1 MIGSPVVW
9 VGTERFQLSHDGLF
23 LKEGAAAVDICVLYC
38 DKHTHA
44 HTHTTG
50 SEKNANYY
58 ITNFLFYDNLKV
70 KQIYGILI
78 NRLKTPCL

>member
-1 MIGSPVVW
+1 MKQKVAVGKYRVIGSPVVW

-50 SEKNANYY
+50 SEKKMQ
-58 ITNFLFYDNLKV
+58 T
-70 KQIYGILI
+70 
-78 NRLKTPCL
+78 TT